1 MMNGLNKNDM
11 KTEWVTQ
18 PFDIDTAKK
27 IQNGEIEGRIKT
39 RNGVK
44 ARIVCWD
51 YKSAS
56 QDYPILALITTDSQ
70 EVPIPYSI
78 NGKYNIY
85 GYEVENG
92 QDLVI
97 QIPEYQTLKCGD
109 IAVFIW
115 ENKNEEERWIVLIKS
130 VEIAQS
136 KTIIRAYA
144 ALCLK
149 HNGENGFPMGIDVFM
164 CNPKRVRIPTEEEIR
179 VLIDALETSKIPRAK
194 ECCQRFFSVE
204 NSPKLSNS
212 EKIGENLHLK
222 DDLENKAAKDY
233 MDGDIISGPRGSFR
247 KGFCSGWETALRF
260 ARDLIKNSHS
270 LPAEYGKLV
279 DEHFDEL
286 I

>member
-1 MMNGLNKNDM
+1 M

-18 PFDIDTAKK
+18 PFDVDTAKK

-51 YKSAS
+51 YKSES
-56 QDYPILALITTDSQ
+56 QDYPILALIATDSQ
-70 EVPIPYSI
+70 EIPTPYSI

-115 ENKNEEERWIVLIKS
+115 GNKNEEERWIVLVKS

-136 KTIIRAYA
+136 ETIIRAYA

-164 CNPKRVRIPTEEEIR
+164 CNPERVRIPTEEEIR

-194 ECCQRFFSVE
+194 ECRQRFFSAE

-212 EKIGENLHLK
+212 EKIGKDFEFELFDKVLVRVEDDDVWIPQFFGRKTGDPEKPYSTINGSYWKHCISYIGHENLAYT
-222 DDLENKAAKDY
+222 NKP
-233 MDGDIISGPRGSFR
+233 MM
-247 KGFCSGWETALRF
+247 
-260 ARDLIKNSHS
+260 
-270 LPAEYGKLV
+270 
-279 DEHFDEL
+279 
-286 I
+286 